1 MLNSHKP
8 IRQKFSRKSLK
19 SPTRLLLAA
28 CSLIAT
34 ISSQALQL
42 EGEFRQ
48 GGLLVGQVAPD
59 DAVIYNDKT
68 LQLTAGGQFII
79 GLDRDAPAEIT
90 LAKRSADGQLENYR
104 FAIERREY
112 NIQRIEGVAKKY
124 VAPDPEQVK
133 RSRRESAMVGMARKQ
148 QRPQTDFLA
157 GFIWPASGPITGV
170 FGSQRVYNGE
180 PRRPHYGVDVAG
192 PVGAPVVAPAS
203 GLVTMA
209 EPDLF
214 FSGGTMI
221 IDHGHGLSSTFLH
234 LSKLLVETGQLVEQ
248 GELVAE
254 IGATGR
260 VTGPHLDWRMNWTG
274 GDRSVRID
282 PQLLVGDMEVVEVLK
297 ANNDKHDDNDE

>member
-1 MLNSHKP
+1 MQYSQQYRLFARLLITLSAIITPLNSH
-8 IRQKFSRKSLK
+8 
-19 SPTRLLLAA
+19 
-28 CSLIAT
+28 
-34 ISSQALQL
+34 ALQL

-48 GGLLVGQVAPD
+48 GGLLFGRVAPD
-59 DAVIYNDKT
+59 NAVLYNGKT
-68 LQLTAGGQFII
+68 LQLTADGQFII
-79 GLDRDAPAEIT
+79 GLDRDAPAEIA
-90 LAKRSADGQLENYR
+90 LEKRSPDGQLQSYR
-104 FAIERREY
+104 FNIERRDY
-112 NIQRIEGVAKKY
+112 NIQRIEGVAKQY

-148 QRPQTDFLA
+148 QRRQTDFLA

-192 PVGAPVVAPAS
+192 PVGAAVVAPAS
-203 GLVTMA
+203 GLVTLA

-234 LSKLLVETGQLVEQ
+234 LSKLLVETGQMVEQ

-282 PQLLVGDMEVVEVLK
+282 PQLLVADVEMAK
-297 ANNDKHDDNDE
+297 AENDNEQ